1 MVLGITGGI
10 ATGKTAVSDI
20 LKEMGFDI
28 IDMDIIS
35 REVIKLPEIIKM
47 LTNEFGADILTN
59 GNIDRKKLREFVF
72 DNQEKVEKLD
82 SIMHPAIIKI
92 SQEKIEKLKGMKKKL
107 IVVVIPLLF
116 EVQLEYLVDKI
127 LLVAASREKQIER
140 IIKRD
145 HTNKKDAENII
156 NSQMSLDEKRM
167 KSDYIIENNG
177 NLAELKEKVLEF
189 LNNLNYT
196 GENT

>member
-10 ATGKTAVSDI
+10 ATGKTAVSNI
-20 LKEMGFDI
+20 LQEMGFDI

-35 REVIKLPEIIKM
+35 REVINLPEIIEM
-47 LTNEFGADILTN
+47 LTKEFGTDILTN
-59 GNIDRKKLREFVF
+59 GSIDRKKLRNAVF
-72 DNQEKVEKLD
+72 DSREKVDRLD

-92 SQEKIEKLKGMKKKL
+92 SKEKIKELKDMKKKL

-116 EVQLEYLVDKI
+116 EVNLEYLADKI
-127 LLVAASREKQIER
+127 LLVAASREKQTER

-145 HTNKKDAENII
+145 NTNRTDAENII
-156 NSQMSLDEKRM
+156 NSQMSLDEKRK

-177 NLAELKEKVLEF
+177 NLSELRRKVLEF

-196 GENT
+196 GENI

>member
-10 ATGKTAVSDI
+10 ATGKTAVSNI
-20 LKEMGFDI
+20 LQEMGFDI

-35 REVIKLPEIIKM
+35 REVIKLPEIIEM
-47 LTNEFGADILTN
+47 LTKEFGTDILTN
-59 GNIDRKKLREFVF
+59 GGIDRKKLRNAVF
-72 DNQEKVEKLD
+72 DSREKVDKLD

-92 SQEKIEKLKGMKKKL
+92 SKEKIKELKDMKKKL
-107 IVVVIPLLF
+107 IIVVIPLLF
-116 EVQLEYLVDKI
+116 EVNLEYLADKI
-127 LLVAASREKQIER
+127 LLVAASSENQTER

-145 HTNKKDAENII
+145 NTNITDAENII
-156 NSQMSLDEKRM
+156 NSQMSLDEKRR

-177 NLAELKEKVLEF
+177 DLLELRRKVLEF

-196 GENT
+196 GENI

>member
-10 ATGKTAVSDI
+10 ATGKTAVSNI
-20 LKEMGFDI
+20 LQEMGFDI

-35 REVIKLPEIIKM
+35 REVIKLQEIIKM
-47 LTNEFGADILTN
+47 LTKEFGTDILTN
-59 GNIDRKKLREFVF
+59 DGIDRKKLRNAVF
-72 DNQEKVEKLD
+72 DSREKVDKLD
-82 SIMHPAIIKI
+82 SIMHPAIIKR
-92 SQEKIEKLKGMKKKL
+92 SKEKIEELKDMKKKL

-116 EVQLEYLVDKI
+116 EVNLEYLTDKI
-127 LLVAASREKQIER
+127 LLVAASREKQTER

-145 HTNKKDAENII
+145 NTNRTDAENII
-156 NSQMSLDEKRM
+156 NSQMSLDEKRK

-177 NLAELKEKVLEF
+177 NLSELRRKVLEF

-196 GENT
+196 GENI

>member
-10 ATGKTAVSDI
+10 ATGKTAVSNI
-20 LKEMGFDI
+20 LQEMGFDI

-47 LTNEFGADILTN
+47 LTKEFGTDILIN
-59 GNIDRKKLREFVF
+59 GSIDRKKLRNAVF
-72 DNQEKVEKLD
+72 GSREKVDKID
-82 SIMHPAIIKI
+82 SIMHPAIIKK
-92 SQEKIEKLKGMKKKL
+92 SKEKIEELKDMKKKL

-116 EVQLEYLVDKI
+116 EVNLEYLADKI
-127 LLVAASREKQIER
+127 LLVAASREKQTER

-145 HTNKKDAENII
+145 NTNRTDAENII
-156 NSQMSLDEKRM
+156 NSQMPLDEKRK
-167 KSDYIIENNG
+167 KSDYVIENNG
-177 NLAELKEKVLEF
+177 NLSELRRKVLEF

-196 GENT
+196 GENI

>member
-10 ATGKTAVSDI
+10 ATGKTAVSNI
-20 LKEMGFDI
+20 LQEMGFDI

-35 REVIKLPEIIKM
+35 RKVIELPEVIKM
-47 LTNEFGADILTN
+47 LTKEFGTDILTN
-59 GNIDRKKLREFVF
+59 GSIDRKKLRNAVF
-72 DNQEKVEKLD
+72 DSSEKVKKLN

-92 SQEKIEKLKGMKKKL
+92 SKEKIEHFKSMKKKL

-116 EVQLEYLVDKI
+116 EVNLEYLVDKI
-127 LLVAASREKQIER
+127 LLVAASREKQTER

-145 HTNKKDAENII
+145 NTNKTDAENII
-156 NSQMSLDEKRM
+156 NSQMPLDEKRK
-167 KSDYIIENNG
+167 KSDFIIENNG
-177 NLAELKEKVLEF
+177 SLSELREKVLEF

-196 GENT
+196 GENI

>member
-10 ATGKTAVSDI
+10 ATGKTAVSNI
-20 LKEMGFDI
+20 LQEMGFDI

-35 REVIKLPEIIKM
+35 REVINLPEIIEM
-47 LTNEFGADILTN
+47 LTKEFGTDILTN
-59 GNIDRKKLREFVF
+59 GGIDRKKLRNAVF
-72 DNQEKVEKLD
+72 DSREKVDKLD

-92 SQEKIEKLKGMKKKL
+92 SKEKIKELKDMKKKL

-116 EVQLEYLVDKI
+116 EVNLEYLVDKI
-127 LLVAASREKQIER
+127 LLVAASREKQTER

-145 HTNKKDAENII
+145 NTNKTDAENII
-156 NSQMSLDEKRM
+156 NSQMPLDEKRK
-167 KSDYIIENNG
+167 KSDFIIENNG
-177 NLAELKEKVLEF
+177 SLSELREKVLEF

-196 GENT
+196 GENI

>member
-10 ATGKTAVSDI
+10 ATGKTAVSNI
-20 LKEMGFDI
+20 LQEMGFDI

-35 REVIKLPEIIKM
+35 REVIKLQEIIEM
-47 LTNEFGADILTN
+47 LTKEFGTDILTN
-59 GNIDRKKLREFVF
+59 GSIDRKKLRNAVF
-72 DNQEKVEKLD
+72 DSREKVDKLD

-92 SQEKIEKLKGMKKKL
+92 SKEKIEQLKDMKKKL
-107 IVVVIPLLF
+107 IIVVIPLLF
-116 EVQLEYLVDKI
+116 EVNLEYLVDKI
-127 LLVAASREKQIER
+127 LLVDASREKQTER

-145 HTNKKDAENII
+145 NTNITDAENII
-156 NSQMSLDEKRM
+156 NSQMSLDEKRR

-177 NLAELKEKVLEF
+177 DLLELRRKVLEF

-196 GENT
+196 GENI

>member
-10 ATGKTAVSDI
+10 ATGKTAVSNI
-20 LKEMGFDI
+20 LQEMGFDI

-35 REVIKLPEIIKM
+35 REVIKLQEIVKM
-47 LTNEFGADILTN
+47 LTKKFGTDILTN
-59 GNIDRKKLREFVF
+59 GSIDRKKLRNAVF
-72 DNQEKVEKLD
+72 DSREKVDKLD

-92 SQEKIEKLKGMKKKL
+92 SKEKIEQLKDMKKKL
-107 IVVVIPLLF
+107 IIVVIPLLF
-116 EVQLEYLVDKI
+116 EVNLEYLADKI
-127 LLVAASREKQIER
+127 LLVAASREKQTER

-145 HTNKKDAENII
+145 NTNRTDAENII
-156 NSQMSLDEKRM
+156 NSQMSLDEKRK

-177 NLAELKEKVLEF
+177 NLSELRRKVLEF

-196 GENT
+196 GENI

>member
-10 ATGKTAVSDI
+10 ATGKTAVSNI
-20 LKEMGFDI
+20 LQEMGFDI

-35 REVIKLPEIIKM
+35 REVIKLPEIIEM
-47 LTNEFGADILTN
+47 LTKEFGTDILNN
-59 GNIDRKKLREFVF
+59 GGIDRKKLRNAVF
-72 DNQEKVEKLD
+72 DSREKVDRLD

-92 SQEKIEKLKGMKKKL
+92 SKEKIKELKDMKKKL

-116 EVQLEYLVDKI
+116 EVNLEYLADKI
-127 LLVAASREKQIER
+127 LLVAASREKQTER

-145 HTNKKDAENII
+145 NTNITDAENII
-156 NSQMSLDEKRM
+156 NSQMSLDEKRR

-177 NLAELKEKVLEF
+177 DLLELRRKVLEF

-196 GENT
+196 GENI